1 MSVSIDAPL
10 VLRPGR
16 ATSSNLAITLIGL
29 PAPVRRDVMLFY
41 HFCRAVDDVA
51 DDCGRPAEERRA
63 ELKRWRA
70 AIQDPSSGV
79 LPPEFAAML
88 KRTGLDT
95 ALLEAILDGMEND
108 LREPVRIQDEAELEL
123 YCWRVASAVGLAS
136 AWLFGSRSESGK
148 EFANKLG
155 QALQLTNILRDVAED
170 AAMNRIYL
178 PMQRLSKFGVSEQD
192 FLAGKSG
199 PGMQS
204 LLQASADSALEAFAQ
219 VAAGPPAD
227 ERREFRPAMA
237 MMETYR
243 QLLEKMRQ
251 DGLQVW
257 KKRYRLSWPVK
268 ARILWRNLLS

>member
-1 MSVSIDAPL
+1 MSASIDAPL
-10 VLRPGR
+10 ALRPGR

-29 PAPVRRDVMLFY
+29 PPPVRRDVMLFY

-51 DDCGRPAEERRA
+51 DDCERPAEERRA

-70 AIQDPSSGV
+70 AIQDPTSEA

-108 LREPVRIQDEAELEL
+108 LREPMRIQDEAELEL

-136 AWLFGSRSESGK
+136 AWLFGSRSEAGK

-199 PGMQS
+199 PSMQS
-204 LLQASADSALEAFAQ
+204 LLQASADAALEAFAQ

-227 ERREFRPAMA
+227 EHREFRPAMA